1 MTLRTEI
8 AQGRMIEGG
17 WQERPP
23 NLEVGAQPSFAAL
36 RPRKGTLHILVE
48 VAGPP
53 RRDEISRQLVNIIK
67 DEYFRVPGGITNG
80 LRQAIRAAN
89 GFLYQRNQ
97 ELSEGMPYVAGISC
111 AVLSDD
117 HLYLGQGGPAFACV
131 VRDGEIVAFPHS
143 PWACVRHPEDASPAP
158 GLSRA
163 RTGWHVPGQAASEG
177 REEVS
182 EEERL
187 PLSPL
192 GVEERLAEVGL
203 YHHRLEAEEVVVL
216 SSPTLP
222 ERASQKEF
230 REALAPRAKEALAN
244 LAELVEGGDFSAIVI
259 KVSEEIPLPPEE
271 AARAPEVVA
280 GLAEAWKG
288 FSQRLTE
295 SDLLEDIG
303 GQLQGRLSAL
313 AQALGTLTRRML
325 PEEYAPEPRAKPSA
339 RRARRERLT
348 RKQRR
353 NLFIILGLLLVVGI
367 AAVWGAS
374 RWRAQEAQ
382 EALFQD
388 ILTQAEER
396 LRQALVATDPS
407 AAREFL
413 AAAQSLLEE
422 AREMK
427 PEHPDIEGMESKVLE
442 RLDELDH
449 VTRLA
454 LRQPLEFPEARS
466 APLRVVARENDLYIL
481 DGGEDR
487 LYRYRWSEA
496 ARTLQTPPEG
506 AILIDSKEQGEL
518 LDIVWLEPGGGRE
531 RGTLLILKS
540 DGLLEYA
547 PLKGLSSLS
556 VVETASWQ
564 EPRRAGGFEGN
575 FYLLDAGA
583 KRILKYL
590 PAGQGYNSAP
600 LHYIVEA
607 EFESA
612 VDMAI
617 DGDIYV
623 LSAEGVIMKFTA
635 GEREPF
641 VVEGLEEGF
650 ANPLAIFTNPGTDH
664 IYVVESGRIVEL
676 SKEGQFVRQLRP
688 SREEEEAFQ
697 ELSTVFVD
705 EGKGRLFILSGKRL
719 YLADLPTE

>member
-8 AQGRMIEGG
+8 AQGRMIEGV

-23 NLEVGAQPSFAAL
+23 NLEVAAKPSFAAL

-53 RRDEISRQLVNIIK
+53 RRDEISRQLVNIVQ

-89 GFLYQRNQ
+89 RFLYQRNQ

-111 AVLSDD
+111 AVLSDA

-131 VRDGEIVAFPHS
+131 VRRDEMRALPHL
-143 PWACVRHPEDASPAP
+143 PGAYVQHPEDASPAW
-158 GLSRA
+158 R
-163 RTGWHVPGQAASEG
+163 VPGQAASEG
-177 REEVS
+177 

-203 YHHRLEAEEVVVL
+203 YHHRLEAGDVVVL
-216 SSPTLP
+216 CSPTLP
-222 ERASQKEF
+222 EQVGQKEF
-230 REALAPRAKEALAN
+230 REALAPGAKEALAN

-259 KVSEEIPLPPEE
+259 KVSEEIPRPPEE
-271 AARAPEVVA
+271 AVRAPEVMV
-280 GLAEAWKG
+280 GLAEARKG
-288 FSQRLTE
+288 FFSRLEE
-295 SDLLEDIG
+295 SDLLGDIG
-303 GQLQGRLSAL
+303 ERLRGGLSAL

-325 PEEYAPEPRAKPSA
+325 PEEYAREPPITST

-348 RKQRR
+348 RRQKR

-367 AAVWGAS
+367 VAVWGAG
-374 RWRAQEAQ
+374 RWRAREAQ

-396 LRQALVATDPS
+396 LTRALAATDPS
-407 AAREFL
+407 VAREFL

-427 PEHPDIEGMESKVLE
+427 PDHPDIEGLESRALE
-442 RLDELDH
+442 RLDELDQ

-454 LRQPLEFPEARS
+454 LRKPFEFPEARS
-466 APLRVVARENDLYIL
+466 APLRVVAQENDLYIL
-481 DGGEDR
+481 DGGVDR

-531 RGTLLILKS
+531 RGALLILKS
-540 DGLLEYA
+540 DGLLEYD

-575 FYLLDAGA
+575 FYLLDTGA

-590 PAGQGYNSAP
+590 PTDRDYNSAP

-612 VDMAI
+612 VDMVI

-623 LSAEGVIMKFTA
+623 LLAEGVIMKFTA
-635 GEREPF
+635 GERKPF
-641 VVEGLEEGF
+641 VVEGLERGF
-650 ANPLAIFTNPGTDH
+650 SNPLAIFTNQGTDH

-676 SKEGQFVRQLRP
+676 SKEGRFVRQLRP

-705 EGKGRLFILSGKRL
+705 EGKGRLFILSGKRP
-719 YLADLPTE
+719 YLADLPME

>member
-8 AQGRMIEGG
+8 AQGRMIEGV

-23 NLEVGAQPSFAAL
+23 NLEVAAKPSFAAL
-36 RPRKGTLHILVE
+36 RPRKGALHILVE
-48 VAGPP
+48 VAGPS
-53 RRDEISRQLVNIIK
+53 RRDEISRQLVNIVE
-67 DEYFRVPGGITNG
+67 DEYFRVAGGITNG

-89 GFLYQRNQ
+89 RFLYQRNQ

-111 AVLSDD
+111 AVLSDV

-131 VRDGEIVAFPHS
+131 VRRDEMRALPHL
-143 PWACVRHPEDASPAP
+143 PGVGVRHPEDPQD
-158 GLSRA
+158 R
-163 RTGWHVPGQAASEG
+163 RAASEG
-177 REEVS
+177 

-187 PLSPL
+187 SLSPL

-203 YHHRLEAEEVVVL
+203 YHHRLEAGDVVL
-216 SSPTLP
+216 LCSPTLP
-222 ERASQKEF
+222 EQVGQEEF
-230 REALAPRAKEALAN
+230 REALAPGAKEALAN

-259 KVSEEIPLPPEE
+259 KVSEIPRPPEE
-271 AARAPEVVA
+271 AVRAPEVMV
-280 GLAEAWKG
+280 GLAEARKG
-288 FSQRLTE
+288 FFSRLEE
-295 SDLLEDIG
+295 SDLLGGIG
-303 GQLQGRLSAL
+303 ERLRGGLSAL

-325 PEEYAPEPRAKPSA
+325 PEEYAREPPTTSA

-348 RKQRR
+348 RRQRR

-367 AAVWGAS
+367 VAVWGAG
-374 RWRAQEAQ
+374 RWRAREAQ

-396 LRQALVATDPS
+396 LGRALAATEPS
-407 AAREFL
+407 VAREFL
-413 AAAQSLLEE
+413 AVAQSLLEE

-427 PEHPDIEGMESKVLE
+427 PDHPDIEGLESRALE
-442 RLDELDH
+442 RLDELDQ

-454 LRQPLEFPEARS
+454 LRKPFEFPEARS
-466 APLRVVARENDLYIL
+466 APLRVVAQGNDLYIL
-481 DGGEDR
+481 DGGVDR

-540 DGLLEYA
+540 DGLLEYD

-556 VVETASWQ
+556 VMETASWQ

-575 FYLLDAGA
+575 FYLLDTGA

-590 PAGQGYNSAP
+590 PTARDYNLAP

-623 LSAEGVIMKFTA
+623 LLAEGVIMKFTT
-635 GEREPF
+635 GERKPF
-641 VVEGLEEGF
+641 VVEGLERGF
-650 ANPLAIFTNPGTDH
+650 SNPLAIFTNPGTDH

-676 SKEGQFVRQLRP
+676 SKEGRFVRQLRP

-705 EGKGRLFILSGKRL
+705 EGKGRLFILSGKRF
-719 YLADLPTE
+719 YLADLPME

>member
-1 MTLRTEI
+1 MEI
-8 AQGRMIEGG
+8 AQGRMVEGV
-17 WQERPP
+17 WQEGPP
-23 NLEVGAQPSFAAL
+23 NLEVAAQPSFAAL

-53 RRDEISRQLVNIIK
+53 RRDEISRQLVGIIK

-80 LRQAIRAAN
+80 LRQGIRAAN
-89 GFLYQRNQ
+89 EFLYQRNQ

-131 VRDGEIVAFPHS
+131 VRKGEMRAFPHL
-143 PWACVRHPEDASPAP
+143 PW
-158 GLSRA
+158 G
-163 RTGWHVPGQAASEG
+163 EG
-177 REEVS
+177 G
-182 EEERL
+182 RL

-203 YHHRLEAEEVVVL
+203 YHHRLEAGDVVVL
-216 SSPTLP
+216 CSPTLP
-222 ERASQKEF
+222 ERVGQEEF
-230 REALAPRAKEALAN
+230 REALAPGAKEALAN

-259 KVSEEIPLPPEE
+259 KVSKEIPRPPEE
-271 AARAPEVVA
+271 AARASEVVA
-280 GLAEAWKG
+280 GLAEGWKG
-288 FSQRLTE
+288 FFSRLKE
-295 SDLLEDIG
+295 SDLLGDMGERLRG
-303 GQLQGRLSAL
+303 SLSAL

-325 PEEYAPEPRAKPSA
+325 PEEYAREPRAKPSA
-339 RRARRERLT
+339 RQARGERLS

-367 AAVWGAS
+367 VALWGAS
-374 RWRAQEAQ
+374 RWRAREAQ

-388 ILTQAEER
+388 IMTQAEER
-396 LRQALVATDPS
+396 LTQALAATDPS

-413 AAAQSLLEE
+413 AAVQSLLAE
-422 AREMK
+422 AKEMK
-427 PEHPDIEGMESKVLE
+427 PHHPDIEGLESKVLE

-449 VTRLA
+449 VTRLV
-454 LRQPLEFPEARS
+454 LRQPLEFPETRS
-466 APLRVVARENDLYIL
+466 EPLRVVAQDNDLYIL
-481 DGGEDR
+481 DEGVDR

-506 AILIDSKEQGEL
+506 AIIIDSKEQGEL

-540 DGLLEYA
+540 DGLLEYD

-564 EPRRAGGFEGN
+564 EPQRAGGFEGN

-590 PAGQGYNSAP
+590 PTGRGYDSAP

-607 EFESA
+607 EFENA

-623 LSAEGVIMKFTA
+623 LLAEGVIMKFTA
-635 GEREPF
+635 GERKPF

-650 ANPLAIFTNPGTDH
+650 SNPQAIFTNPGTDH

-676 SKEGQFVRQLRP
+676 NKEGRFVRQLRP
-688 SREEEEAFQ
+688 SRGEEEAFQ

-705 EGKGRLFILSGKRL
+705 EGRRRLFILSGKRL
-719 YLADLPTE
+719 YLADLPME

>member
-8 AQGRMIEGG
+8 AQGRMVEGV

-23 NLEVGAQPSFAAL
+23 NLEVAAQPSFAAL

-53 RRDEISRQLVNIIK
+53 RRDEISREMINIIK

-80 LRQAIRAAN
+80 LRQGIQAAN
-89 GFLYQRNQ
+89 RFLYERNR
-97 ELSEGMPYVAGISC
+97 ESGEGMPYVAGISC
-111 AVLSDD
+111 AVLRND
-117 HLYLGQGGPAFACV
+117 HLYLGQGGPAFACL
-131 VRDGEIVAFPHS
+131 VRKGEMRAFPHL
-143 PWACVRHPEDASPAP
+143 PWA
-158 GLSRA
+158 G
-163 RTGWHVPGQAASEG
+163 
-177 REEVS
+177 
-182 EEERL
+182 EERL
-187 PLSPL
+187 PLPPL

-203 YHHRLEAEEVVVL
+203 YHYRLEAGDVVVL

-222 ERASQKEF
+222 EGVGQKEF
-230 REALAPRAKEALAN
+230 KEALTPRAKEALAN
-244 LAELVEGGDFSAIVI
+244 LAEVVGGGQFSAIVI
-259 KVSEEIPLPPEE
+259 KASEEIPRPSEE
-271 AARAPEVVA
+271 VAGAPEVV
-280 GLAEAWKG
+280 GQLAEAWKG
-288 FSQRLTE
+288 FFLRLKE

-303 GQLQGRLSAL
+303 ERLRGGLSAL
-313 AQALGTLTRRML
+313 PQALGTLTRRML
-325 PEEYAPEPRAKPSA
+325 PEEYAREPQAKPRA

-348 RKQRR
+348 RKQKR
-353 NLFIILGLLLVVGI
+353 NLIIILGLLLVVGG
-367 AAVWGAS
+367 VGLWGANQ
-374 RWRAQEAQ
+374 WRARKAQ

-388 ILTQAEER
+388 IMTQAEER
-396 LRQALVATDPS
+396 LRQALAVTDPS

-413 AAAQSLLEE
+413 AATQNLLEE

-427 PEHPDIEGMESKVLE
+427 PEHPDIEGLESKVLE
-442 RLDELDH
+442 RQDELDH

-454 LRQPLEFPEARS
+454 LRQPLEFPEAKS
-466 APLRVVARENDLYIL
+466 EPLRVVAQENDLYIL
-481 DGGEDR
+481 DGGVDR

-518 LDIVWLEPGGGRE
+518 LDIAWLEPGGGRE

-540 DGLLEYA
+540 DGLLEYD
-547 PLKGLSSLS
+547 PLKGLSSLA
-556 VVETASWQ
+556 VVESASWQ

-590 PAGQGYNSAP
+590 PTGRDYNSAP
-600 LHYIVEA
+600 LHYIVEV

-623 LSAEGVIMKFTA
+623 LLANGVIMKFTA
-635 GEREPF
+635 GERQPF
-641 VVEGLEEGF
+641 VVEGLEGGF
-650 ANPLAIFTNPGTDH
+650 LTPQAIFTNPETDH
-664 IYVVESGRIVEL
+664 IYVVEGGRIMEL
-676 SKEGQFVRQLRP
+676 TKEGRFVQQMRP

-697 ELSTVFVD
+697 ELTAVFVD
-705 EGKGRLFILSGKRL
+705 EEKGRLFILSGKRL
-719 YLADLPTE
+719 YLADLPTK

>member
-8 AQGRMIEGG
+8 AQGRMIEGA

-23 NLEVGAQPSFAAL
+23 NLEVAAQSSFAAL

-53 RRDEISRQLVNIIK
+53 RRDEISRELVNSIK

-80 LRQAIRAAN
+80 LRQGIGAAN
-89 GFLYQRNQ
+89 ELLYQRNQ

-131 VRDGEIVAFPHS
+131 VRQGEMRAFPPL
-143 PWACVRHPEDASPAP
+143 PWA
-158 GLSRA
+158 G
-163 RTGWHVPGQAASEG
+163 
-177 REEVS
+177 EELS
-182 EEERL
+182 EEEWL

-203 YHHRLEAEEVVVL
+203 YHHRLEAGDVVVL
-216 SSPTLP
+216 CSPTLP
-222 ERASQKEF
+222 EQVGQQEF
-230 REALAPRAKEALAN
+230 GEALAPGAKEALAN
-244 LAELVEGGDFSAIVI
+244 LAELVEGEDFSAIVI
-259 KVSEEIPLPPEE
+259 KVSEEIARPPEE
-271 AARAPEVVA
+271 AARAPEVVED
-280 GLAEAWKG
+280 LAEAGKG
-288 FSQRLTE
+288 FFLRLKE
-295 SDLLEDIG
+295 SDLLGDIG
-303 GQLQGRLSAL
+303 GRLRGGLSAL
-313 AQALGTLTRRML
+313 PQALGTLTRRML

-353 NLFIILGLLLVVGI
+353 NLFIILGFFLVVGI
-367 AAVWGAS
+367 AALWGVS
-374 RWRAQEAQ
+374 QWRAREAQ
-382 EALFQD
+382 ETLFQD

-396 LRQALVATDPS
+396 LTQALAATDPS
-407 AAREFL
+407 AGREFL

-427 PEHPDIEGMESKVLE
+427 PDHPDVGGLESKVLA

-454 LRQPLEFPEARS
+454 LRQPLEFPEAKS
-466 APLRVVARENDLYIL
+466 EPLRVVAQENDLYIL
-481 DGGEDR
+481 DGGVDR

-496 ARTLQTPPEG
+496 ARTLQTPSEG
-506 AILIDSKEQGEL
+506 AILIDSKERGEL

-540 DGLLEYA
+540 DGLLEYD

-556 VVETASWQ
+556 VMETTSWQ

-590 PAGQGYNSAP
+590 PTGRGYNSAP

-623 LSAEGVIMKFTA
+623 LLTEGVIMKFTA

-641 VVEGLEEGF
+641 VVGGLEEGF
-650 ANPLAIFTNPGTDH
+650 SNSLAIFTNPGTDH

-676 SKEGQFVRQLRP
+676 TKEGRFVRQLRP
-688 SREEEEAFQ
+688 SREGEEAFQ

-705 EGKGRLFILSGKRL
+705 EERGRLFILSGKRL
-719 YLADLPTE
+719 YLADLSTE

>member
-1 MTLRTEI
+1 MALRTEI
-8 AQGRMIEGG
+8 AQGRMVEGV

-23 NLEVGAQPSFAAL
+23 NLEVAAQPSFATL

-53 RRDEISRQLVNIIK
+53 RQDEISRELINIIK
-67 DEYFRVPGGITNG
+67 DEYFQVPGGITNG
-80 LRQAIRAAN
+80 LRQGIRAAN
-89 GFLYQRNQ
+89 EFLYQRNQ

-131 VRDGEIVAFPHS
+131 VRQEAMRTFPHL
-143 PWACVRHPEDASPAP
+143 PWD
-158 GLSRA
+158 
-163 RTGWHVPGQAASEG
+163 
-177 REEVS
+177 

-187 PLSPL
+187 PLLPL
-192 GVEERLAEVGL
+192 GVEERLAEAGL
-203 YHHRLEAEEVVVL
+203 YHHRLEAGDVVL
-216 SSPTLP
+216 LCSPTLP
-222 ERASQKEF
+222 ERVGQEEI

-244 LAELVEGGDFSAIVI
+244 LAELVEGGDLSAIVI
-259 KVSEEIPLPPEE
+259 KVSEEIPTPSEE

-280 GLAEAWKG
+280 GLAEAWK
-288 FSQRLTE
+288 RLFLRLKE
-295 SDLLEDIG
+295 SDLLGDLG
-303 GQLQGRLSAL
+303 GRLRGGLSAL

-325 PEEYAPEPRAKPSA
+325 PEEYAREPPITSA

-348 RKQRR
+348 RRQRR
-353 NLFIILGLLLVVGI
+353 NLFIIFGLFLVMGVV
-367 AAVWGAS
+367 ALWGAS
-374 RWRAQEAQ
+374 RWRAREAQ

-396 LRQALVATDPS
+396 LTQALAATDPA
-407 AAREFL
+407 AAREFI
-413 AAAQSLLEE
+413 AAAQGLLDE

-427 PEHPDIEGMESKVLE
+427 PEHPDIEGLQSRVLE

-466 APLRVVARENDLYIL
+466 APFRVVAQGNDLYIL
-481 DGGEDR
+481 DGGVDR

-496 ARTLQTPPEG
+496 ARALQTPPEG

-540 DGLLEYA
+540 DSLFEYD
-547 PLKGLSSLS
+547 PMKGLSSLS

-590 PAGQGYNSAP
+590 PTGRDYDSAP

-607 EFESA
+607 EFGSA
-612 VDMAI
+612 VDMAV

-623 LSAEGVIMKFTA
+623 LLAEGAIMKFTA
-635 GEREPF
+635 GERKPF
-641 VVEGLEEGF
+641 AVEGLEEGF
-650 ANPLAIFTNPGTDH
+650 SNPRAIFTNPGTDH

-676 SKEGQFVRQLRP
+676 TKEGRFVRQLRP
-688 SREEEEAFQ
+688 SREEEAFQ
-697 ELSTVFVD
+697 ELSTIFVD
-705 EGKGRLFILSGKRL
+705 EGRGRLFILSGRRL
-719 YLADLPTE
+719 HLADLPME

>member
-8 AQGRMIEGG
+8 AQGRMIEGV
-17 WQERPP
+17 WQEGPP
-23 NLEVGAQPSFAAL
+23 NLEVAAQPSFAAL

-53 RRDEISRQLVNIIK
+53 GRDEISRQLVNIIK

-89 GFLYQRNQ
+89 EFLYQRNQ

-131 VRDGEIVAFPHS
+131 VGKEEMKAFPYL
-143 PWACVRHPEDASPAP
+143 PWN
-158 GLSRA
+158 G
-163 RTGWHVPGQAASEG
+163 
-177 REEVS
+177 
-182 EEERL
+182 EERL
-187 PLSPL
+187 PLTPL
-192 GVEERLAEVGL
+192 GVEERLAEAGL
-203 YHHRLEAEEVVVL
+203 YHHRLEAGDVVVL

-222 ERASQKEF
+222 ERVGQKEF
-230 REALAPRAKEALAN
+230 KEALAPRAKEALAN
-244 LAELVEGGDFSAIVI
+244 LAELIEGGDFSAIVI
-259 KVSEEIPLPPEE
+259 TVSEEIPRPSEE
-271 AARAPEVVA
+271 AARAPAAVV

-288 FSQRLTE
+288 FSLRLEE
-295 SDLLEDIG
+295 SDLLRDVGERLRSG
-303 GQLQGRLSAL
+303 LSAL
-313 AQALGTLTRRML
+313 HQALRTLTRRML
-325 PEEYAPEPRAKPSA
+325 PEEYAREPRAKPSA
-339 RRARRERLT
+339 RRARGERLT

-353 NLFIILGLLLVVGI
+353 NLFIILGFLLVVGI
-367 AAVWGAS
+367 AALWGGS
-374 RWRAQEAQ
+374 RWRAREAR

-388 ILTQAEER
+388 VLTQAEER
-396 LRQALVATDPS
+396 LTQALAATDSS

-413 AAAQSLLEE
+413 VAVQSLLEE
-422 AREMK
+422 AREVN
-427 PEHPDIEGMESKVLE
+427 PHHPDIEELESKMLE
-442 RLDELDH
+442 ALDELDQ

-466 APLRVVARENDLYIL
+466 APLRVVAQENDLYIL
-481 DGGEDR
+481 DGGVDR

-540 DGLLEYA
+540 DGLLEYD

-575 FYLLDAGA
+575 FYLLDTGA

-590 PAGQGYNSAP
+590 PTGWDYNSAP
-600 LHYIVEA
+600 LHYIVKA

-612 VDMAI
+612 LDMAI

-623 LSAEGVIMKFTA
+623 LLAEGVIMKFTA
-635 GEREPF
+635 GERKPF
-641 VVEGLEEGF
+641 VVEGLEGGF
-650 ANPLAIFTNPGTDH
+650 SNPLAIFTNPGTDR

-676 SKEGQFVRQLRP
+676 SKEGRFVRQLRP

-705 EGKGRLFILSGKRL
+705 EGKRRLFILSGKRL
-719 YLADLPTE
+719 YLADLPME

>member
-1 MTLRTEI
+1 MTIRTEI
-8 AQGRMIEGG
+8 AQGRMVEGV

-23 NLEVGAQPSFAAL
+23 NLEVAAQPSFAAL

-53 RRDEISRQLVNIIK
+53 RRDEISRELVNIIK
-67 DEYFRVPGGITNG
+67 DEYFRIPGGITNG
-80 LRQAIRAAN
+80 LRQAIRVAN
-89 GFLYQRNQ
+89 AFLCRRNQ

-131 VRDGEIVAFPHS
+131 VRKGEMRAFPHL
-143 PWACVRHPEDASPAP
+143 PWA
-158 GLSRA
+158 
-163 RTGWHVPGQAASEG
+163 
-177 REEVS
+177 

-192 GVEERLAEVGL
+192 GVEEQLAEVGL
-203 YHHRLEAEEVVVL
+203 YHHRLEAGDVVVL
-216 SSPTLP
+216 CSPTLP
-222 ERASQKEF
+222 ERVGQKGF
-230 REALAPRAKEALAN
+230 REVLALRAKEALAN
-244 LAELVEGGDFSAIVI
+244 LAELVEGSDFSAIVI
-259 KVSEEIPLPPEE
+259 KLSEEVARPSEE
-271 AARAPEVVA
+271 AVRAPEVVA
-280 GLAEAWKG
+280 GLAKAWKG
-288 FSQRLTE
+288 FFLRLKE
-295 SDLLEDIG
+295 SDLLGDLG
-303 GQLQGRLSAL
+303 GRLRGGLSDL
-313 AQALGTLTRRML
+313 AEALGTLTQRML
-325 PEEYAPEPRAKPSA
+325 PEEYAREPRARPSA
-339 RRARRERLT
+339 RRPRGERLT

-367 AAVWGAS
+367 VGLWGAS
-374 RWRAQEAQ
+374 RWRAREAQ

-396 LRQALVATDPS
+396 LTQAQAATAPS

-422 AREMK
+422 ARAMK
-427 PEHPDIEGMESKVLE
+427 PGYPDIEGLESKVLE

-454 LRQPLEFPEARS
+454 LRQPLEFPEAGS
-466 APLRVVARENDLYIL
+466 EPLRVVAQENDVYIL
-481 DGGEDR
+481 DGGVDR

-540 DGLLEYA
+540 DALLEYD

-564 EPRRAGGFEGN
+564 GPRRAGGFEGN

-590 PAGQGYNSAP
+590 PTGRDYNSAP

-612 VDMAI
+612 ADMAI

-623 LSAEGVIMKFTA
+623 LLAEGVIMKFTA

-641 VVEGLEEGF
+641 VVEGLEEGLL
-650 ANPLAIFTNPGTDH
+650 NPQAIFTNPETNH

-676 SKEGQFVRQLRP
+676 TKEGRFVRQLRP

-705 EGKGRLFILSGKRL
+705 EEKGRLFILSGKRL
-719 YLADLPTE
+719 YLADLPRE

>member
-8 AQGRMIEGG
+8 AQGRMIEGV

-23 NLEVGAQPSFAAL
+23 NLEVAAQPSFAAL

-53 RRDEISRQLVNIIK
+53 RRDEISRELVGIIK

-80 LRQAIRAAN
+80 LRQGIRAAN
-89 GFLYQRNQ
+89 GFLYQRNR
-97 ELSEGMPYVAGISC
+97 EVSEGMPYVAGISC

-131 VRDGEIVAFPHS
+131 VRQGEMRAFPHL
-143 PWACVRHPEDASPAP
+143 PWGE
-158 GLSRA
+158 
-163 RTGWHVPGQAASEG
+163 
-177 REEVS
+177 EEVS

-187 PLSPL
+187 PLAPL

-203 YHHRLEAEEVVVL
+203 YHHRLEAGDVVVL

-222 ERASQKEF
+222 ERVGRKEF
-230 REALAPRAKEALAN
+230 GEALAPRAKEALAN
-244 LAELVEGGDFSAIVI
+244 LAELVEGGDFSAIII
-259 KVSEEIPLPPEE
+259 KISPEIPRPSEE
-271 AARAPEVVA
+271 AARAPEVME
-280 GLAEAWKG
+280 GLAEAWQG
-288 FSQRLTE
+288 FSLRLKE
-295 SDLLEDIG
+295 SDLWGDMGERLRG
-303 GQLQGRLSAL
+303 GLSAL
-313 AQALGTLTRRML
+313 TRALGTLTQRML
-325 PEEYAPEPRAKPSA
+325 PEEYAREPRAKPSA

-348 RKQRR
+348 RRQRR
-353 NLFIILGLLLVVGI
+353 NLFIIFGLLLVVGI
-367 AAVWGAS
+367 VGVWGAS
-374 RWRAQEAQ
+374 RWRAREAQ
-382 EALFQD
+382 EALFQG

-396 LRQALVATDPS
+396 LAQALAATDPS
-407 AAREFL
+407 AAGEFL

-422 AREMK
+422 AGGMK
-427 PEHPDIEGMESKVLE
+427 PHHPDIERLESKVLE
-442 RLDELDH
+442 GLDELGH

-466 APLRVVARENDLYIL
+466 APLRVVAQENDLYIL
-481 DGGEDR
+481 DGGMDR

-518 LDIVWLEPGGGRE
+518 LDIVWLQPGGGRE

-540 DGLLEYA
+540 DGLLEYD

-556 VVETASWQ
+556 VVESASWQ

-575 FYLLDAGA
+575 FYLLDGGA
-583 KRILKYL
+583 KRIFKYL
-590 PAGQGYNSAP
+590 PTGRDYNSAP

-623 LSAEGVIMKFTA
+623 LLAEGVIMKFTA
-635 GEREPF
+635 GERQPF

-650 ANPLAIFTNPGTDH
+650 SNPQAIFTNPGTDH

-676 SKEGQFVRQLRP
+676 TKEGRFVRQLRS

-719 YLADLPTE
+719 YLADIPME

>member
-8 AQGRMIEGG
+8 AQGRMIEGV

-23 NLEVGAQPSFAAL
+23 NLEVAAQPSFAAL
-36 RPRKGTLHILVE
+36 RPRKGILHILVE

-53 RRDEISRQLVNIIK
+53 RRDEVSRELIKIIK

-80 LRQAIRAAN
+80 LREAIRAAN
-89 GFLYQRNQ
+89 GFLYQRNR
-97 ELSEGMPYVAGISC
+97 ELGEGMPYVAGISC

-131 VRDGEIVAFPHS
+131 VRPGEMRAFPHL
-143 PWACVRHPEDASPAP
+143 PWAVA
-158 GLSRA
+158 
-163 RTGWHVPGQAASEG
+163 
-177 REEVS
+177 EVS

-203 YHHRLEAEEVVVL
+203 YHHRLEAGDVAVL
-216 SSPTLP
+216 CSPTLP
-222 ERASQKEF
+222 ERVGQEEF
-230 REALAPRAKEALAN
+230 REALPPRAKEALAN
-244 LAELVEGGDFSAIVI
+244 LVELVEGGDFSAIVI
-259 KVSEEIPLPPEE
+259 EVSEETARAPEE

-280 GLAEAWKG
+280 GMAEAWKG
-288 FSQRLTE
+288 FFSRLKE
-295 SDLLEDIG
+295 SALLGELG
-303 GQLQGRLSAL
+303 ERLRGSLSAL
-313 AQALGTLTRRML
+313 PRVLGILTRRML
-325 PEEYAPEPRAKPSA
+325 PEEYAREPRAKPSV
-339 RRARRERLT
+339 RRARGERLT

-367 AAVWGAS
+367 AGFLGVN
-374 RWRAQEAQ
+374 RWRAREAQ

-388 ILTQAEER
+388 TLTQAEER
-396 LRQALVATDPS
+396 LAQALATTDPS

-413 AAAQSLLEE
+413 AAAQGLLEE

-427 PEHPDIEGMESKVLE
+427 PHHPDIEGLE
-442 RLDELDH
+442 TRVSEGLDELDQ

-466 APLRVVARENDLYIL
+466 EPLRVVAQDNDLYIL
-481 DGGEDR
+481 DGGVDR

-506 AILIDSKEQGEL
+506 AILIDSKERGEL

-540 DGLLEYA
+540 DGLLEYD
-547 PLKGLSSLS
+547 PLRGLSPLS
-556 VVETASWQ
+556 VVEAASWQ

-590 PAGQGYNSAP
+590 PTGRDYNSAP

-623 LSAEGVIMKFTA
+623 LLAEGVIMKFTA
-635 GEREPF
+635 GERQPF

-650 ANPLAIFTNPGTDH
+650 SNPQAIFTNPAIDH
-664 IYVVESGRIVEL
+664 IYVVERGRIVEL
-676 SKEGQFVRQLRP
+676 SKEGRFVRELRP

-697 ELSTVFVD
+697 ELSAVFVD

-719 YLADLPTE
+719 YLADLPME

>member
-8 AQGRMIEGG
+8 AQGRMIEGV

-23 NLEVGAQPSFAAL
+23 NLEVAAQPSFAAL
-36 RPRKGTLHILVE
+36 RRRKGTLHILVE
-48 VAGPP
+48 VAAPL
-53 RRDEISRQLVNIIK
+53 RRDEISRELVNVIK

-80 LRQAIRAAN
+80 LRQGIGVAN
-89 GFLYQRNQ
+89 EFLYQRNQ

-131 VRDGEIVAFPHS
+131 VRQGEMRAFPHL
-143 PWACVRHPEDASPAP
+143 P
-158 GLSRA
+158 G
-163 RTGWHVPGQAASEG
+163 V
-177 REEVS
+177 

-192 GVEERLAEVGL
+192 GVGERLAEAGL
-203 YHHRLEAEEVVVL
+203 YHHRLETGDVVVL
-216 SSPTLP
+216 CSPTLP
-222 ERASQKEF
+222 EQVGQEEF

-244 LAELVEGGDFSAIVI
+244 LVELIEGGDFSAIVI
-259 KVSEEIPLPPEE
+259 KVSEEIPRPPEE
-271 AARAPEVVA
+271 VTRAPEVVA

-288 FSQRLTE
+288 FFLRLKE
-295 SDLLEDIG
+295 SDLLEGIG
-303 GQLQGRLSAL
+303 ERLRGSLSAL

-325 PEEYAPEPRAKPSA
+325 PEEYAPKPRAKPSA

-367 AAVWGAS
+367 VGVWGAS
-374 RWRAQEAQ
+374 QWRAREAQ

-388 ILTQAEER
+388 ILTQAQER
-396 LRQALVATDPS
+396 LTRALAASDPS

-413 AAAQSLLEE
+413 AAAQSRLEE

-427 PEHPDIEGMESKVLE
+427 PDHPDIEGLESRVLE

-466 APLRVVARENDLYIL
+466 EPLRVVAQENDLYIL
-481 DGGEDR
+481 DGGVDR

-506 AILIDSKEQGEL
+506 AILIDSKEEQGEL

-540 DGLLEYA
+540 DGLLEYD

-556 VVETASWQ
+556 VVETAGWQ

-575 FYLLDAGA
+575 FYLLDTGA
-583 KRILKYL
+583 KRVLKYL
-590 PAGQGYNSAP
+590 PTARDYNSAP

-623 LSAEGVIMKFTA
+623 LLAQGVIMKFTA
-635 GEREPF
+635 GERKPF

-650 ANPLAIFTNPGTDH
+650 SNPLAIFTNPGTDH

-676 SKEGQFVRQLRP
+676 SKEGRFVRQLRP

-697 ELSTVFVD
+697 ELSTVFVN
-705 EGKGRLFILSGKRL
+705 EGKGRLFILSGKRF
-719 YLADLPTE
+719 YLADLPME

>member
-8 AQGRMIEGG
+8 AQGRMIEGV

-23 NLEVGAQPSFAAL
+23 NLEVAAKPSFAAL
-36 RPRKGTLHILVE
+36 RPRKGALHILVE
-48 VAGPP
+48 VAGPS
-53 RRDEISRQLVNIIK
+53 RRDEISRQLVNIVQ
-67 DEYFRVPGGITNG
+67 DEYFRVAGGITNG

-89 GFLYQRNQ
+89 RFLYQRNQ

-111 AVLSDD
+111 AVLSDA

-131 VRDGEIVAFPHS
+131 VRRDEMRALPHL
-143 PWACVRHPEDASPAP
+143 PGACVRHPEDPQD
-158 GLSRA
+158 R
-163 RTGWHVPGQAASEG
+163 RAASEG
-177 REEVS
+177 

-187 PLSPL
+187 SLSPL

-203 YHHRLEAEEVVVL
+203 YHHRLEAGDVVVL
-216 SSPTLP
+216 CSPTLP
-222 ERASQKEF
+222 EQVGQEEF
-230 REALAPRAKEALAN
+230 REALAPGTKEALAN

-259 KVSEEIPLPPEE
+259 KVSEIPRPPEE
-271 AARAPEVVA
+271 AVRAPEVMV
-280 GLAEAWKG
+280 GLAEARKG
-288 FSQRLTE
+288 FFSRLEE
-295 SDLLEDIG
+295 SDLLGDIG
-303 GQLQGRLSAL
+303 ERLRGGLSGL

-325 PEEYAPEPRAKPSA
+325 PEEYAGEPPITSA
-339 RRARRERLT
+339 RRARGERLT
-348 RKQRR
+348 RRQRR

-367 AAVWGAS
+367 VAVWGAG
-374 RWRAQEAQ
+374 RWRAREAQ

-396 LRQALVATDPS
+396 LRRALAATEPS
-407 AAREFL
+407 VAREFL
-413 AAAQSLLEE
+413 AVAQSLLEE

-427 PEHPDIEGMESKVLE
+427 PDHPDIEGLESRALE
-442 RLDELDH
+442 RLDELDQ

-454 LRQPLEFPEARS
+454 LRKPFEFPEARS
-466 APLRVVARENDLYIL
+466 APLRVVAQGNDLYIL
-481 DGGEDR
+481 DGGVDR

-506 AILIDSKEQGEL
+506 AILIDSKERGEL

-540 DGLLEYA
+540 DGLLEYD

-556 VVETASWQ
+556 VMETASWQ

-575 FYLLDAGA
+575 FYLLDTGA

-590 PAGQGYNSAP
+590 PTQRDYNLAP

-623 LSAEGVIMKFTA
+623 LLAEGVIMKFTT
-635 GEREPF
+635 GERKPF

-650 ANPLAIFTNPGTDH
+650 SNPLAIFTNPGTDH

-676 SKEGQFVRQLRP
+676 SKEGRFVRQLRP

-705 EGKGRLFILSGKRL
+705 EGKGRLFILSGKRF
-719 YLADLPTE
+719 YLADLPRE

>member
-1 MTLRTEI
+1 MT
-8 AQGRMIEGG
+8 
-17 WQERPP
+17 
-23 NLEVGAQPSFAAL
+23 
-36 RPRKGTLHILVE
+36 
-48 VAGPP
+48 
-53 RRDEISRQLVNIIK
+53 
-67 DEYFRVPGGITNG
+67 
-80 LRQAIRAAN
+80 
-89 GFLYQRNQ
+89 
-97 ELSEGMPYVAGISC
+97 
-111 AVLSDD
+111 
-117 HLYLGQGGPAFACV
+117 
-131 VRDGEIVAFPHS
+131 
-143 PWACVRHPEDASPAP
+143 
-158 GLSRA
+158 
-163 RTGWHVPGQAASEG
+163 
-177 REEVS
+177 
-182 EEERL
+182 
-187 PLSPL
+187 
-192 GVEERLAEVGL
+192 
-203 YHHRLEAEEVVVL
+203 
-216 SSPTLP
+216 
-222 ERASQKEF
+222 
-230 REALAPRAKEALAN
+230 
-244 LAELVEGGDFSAIVI
+244 
-259 KVSEEIPLPPEE
+259 
-271 AARAPEVVA
+271 
-280 GLAEAWKG
+280 GLAEAGKG
-288 FSQRLTE
+288 FFLRLKE
-295 SDLLEDIG
+295 SDLLGDIG
-303 GQLQGRLSAL
+303 ERLRGGLSAL
-313 AQALGTLTRRML
+313 PQALGTLTRRML

-353 NLFIILGLLLVVGI
+353 NLSIILGLLLVVGTF
-367 AAVWGAS
+367 AFWGAS
-374 RWRAQEAQ
+374 RWRARKAQ
-382 EALFQD
+382 EARFQEILTD
-388 ILTQAEER
+388 AQERLTQA
-396 LRQALVATDPS
+396 LAATDPS

-427 PEHPDIEGMESKVLE
+427 PHHPDIEGLESRGLE

-454 LRQPLEFPEARS
+454 LRKPFEFREAGS
-466 APLRVVARENDLYIL
+466 EPLRVVAQDNDLYIL
-481 DGGEDR
+481 DGGVDR

-496 ARTLQTPPEG
+496 AGTLQMPPEG

-518 LDIVWLEPGGGRE
+518 SDIVWLEPGGGRE
-531 RGTLLILKS
+531 RGALLILKS
-540 DGLLEYA
+540 DGLLEYD

-590 PAGQGYNSAP
+590 PTERDYNSAP

-623 LSAEGVIMKFTA
+623 LLAEGVIMKFTA

-650 ANPLAIFTNPGTDH
+650 SNPLAIFTNPGTDH

-676 SKEGQFVRQLRP
+676 SKEGRFVRQLRP

-705 EGKGRLFILSGKRL
+705 EGKGRLFILSGKRF
-719 YLADLPTE
+719 YLAHLPTE

>member
-8 AQGRMIEGG
+8 AQGRMIEGV

-23 NLEVGAQPSFAAL
+23 NLEVAAQPSFAAL
-36 RPRKGTLHILVE
+36 RPRKGSLHILVE

-53 RRDEISRQLVNIIK
+53 RRDEVSRQLVNIIR

-80 LRQAIRAAN
+80 LRQGVRAAN
-89 GFLYQRNQ
+89 EFLYQRNQ

-131 VRDGEIVAFPHS
+131 VRQGEMRAFPHL
-143 PWACVRHPEDASPAP
+143 PWA
-158 GLSRA
+158 G
-163 RTGWHVPGQAASEG
+163 
-177 REEVS
+177 EEVS

-192 GVEERLAEVGL
+192 GVEERLVEVGL
-203 YHHRLEAEEVVVL
+203 YHHRLEAEDVVVL

-222 ERASQKEF
+222 ERVGRKEF
-230 REALAPRAKEALAN
+230 REALAPRAKEVLAN

-259 KVSEEIPLPPEE
+259 KVSEEIPRPSEE

-280 GLAEAWKG
+280 GLAEAWRG
-288 FSQRLTE
+288 FFSRLKE
-295 SDLLEDIG
+295 SDLLGDIG
-303 GQLQGRLSAL
+303 ERLQGSLSAL
-313 AQALGTLTRRML
+313 PQALGTLTRRML
-325 PEEYAPEPRAKPSA
+325 PEEYAREPRAKPSA

-353 NLFIILGLLLVVGI
+353 NLFIILGLLLVVGMG
-367 AAVWGAS
+367 ALWGV
-374 RWRAQEAQ
+374 RQWRIREAQ

-396 LRQALVATDPS
+396 LRQALAATEPS

-413 AAAQSLLEE
+413 AAIESLLEE

-427 PEHPDIEGMESKVLE
+427 PEHPDIEGLESRVLE
-442 RLDELDH
+442 RQDELDH

-466 APLRVVARENDLYIL
+466 APLRVVAQDNDLYIL
-481 DGGEDR
+481 DGGTDR
-487 LYRYRWSEA
+487 LCRYRWSEA

-540 DGLLEYA
+540 DGLLEYD

-583 KRILKYL
+583 KRIFKYL
-590 PAGQGYNSAP
+590 PTERGYNSAP

-623 LSAEGVIMKFTA
+623 LLAEGVIMKFTA
-635 GEREPF
+635 GKQEPF
-641 VVEGLEEGF
+641 VVEGLEEEF
-650 ANPLAIFTNPGTDH
+650 SNPLAIFTNPGTDN

-676 SKEGQFVRQLRP
+676 SKEGRFVRQLRP

-719 YLADLPTE
+719 YLADLPME